1 MIQYKLIAIAV
12 VIMLAAISGA
22 LVNGWRLNAKFADG
36 KIEYEKQLA
45 ERDAAI
51 DRQNAAI
58 RRMTDQYKQSL
69 AMAEK
74 AAKAA
79 AVKAKKRE
87 ATIREAE
94 KKSSCDEV
102 MGAAWSE

>member
-12 VIMLAAISGA
+12 VIMLAAIAGA
-22 LVNGWRLNAKFADG
+22 LVNGWRLNSKFADE
-36 KIEYEKQLA
+36 KIEYEKQIA

-51 DRQNAAI
+51 EKQNAAV

-87 ATIREAE
+87 AAIKEVE
-94 KKSSCDEV
+94 KKSSCEEV

>member
-1 MIQYKLIAIAV
+1 MIQYKLVGMVIVFAIA
-12 VIMLAAISGA
+12 AIAGA
-22 LVNGWRLNAKFADG
+22 LVNGWRLNSKFADE
-36 KIEYEKQLA
+36 KIEYEKQIA

-51 DRQNAAI
+51 DKQNAAV

-87 ATIREAE
+87 AAIREVE